1 MEFNFFFY
9 NYFHISIYNEQIWT
23 ICWKGR
29 WRSKK
34 ENPCRMPWNWCL
46 SYQVRFTRTQRFISK
61 ERAKR
66 SSSNSSN
73 RPIWSTRPTS
83 SARTTRTTRPIWKG
97 QQEVKIIVDN
107 QNKVVCAKECGQ
119 CHWNDRL
126 SKYNLWLL
134 TLIPSLLLLSLL
146 I

>member
-97 QQEVKIIVDN
+97 QQESEDHSWQSEQSCLCQRMRTMPLKWSII
-107 QNKVVCAKECGQ
+107 
-119 CHWNDRL
+119 
-126 SKYNLWLL
+126 
-134 TLIPSLLLLSLL
+134 
-146 I
+146 